1 MAISKKDPDIVGAI
15 IGDDDI
21 QPSVCIDMSNSDEDG
36 ARRAS
41 GNCCL
46 PCKTSVA
53 ISKKEADTVSAI
65 IGDDDIQPTVIV
77 EIANGHGRWKRVRA
91 GGIRVLGGKCP
102 ISVSQQYTNS
112 VSG

>member
-1 MAISKKDPDIVGAI
+1 MAISKKDPDIVCAR
-15 IGDDDI
+15 IGDHDI

-53 ISKKEADTVSAI
+53 ISKKETDTVSAI
-65 IGDDDIQPTVIV
+65 IGDDDIQPTVII
-77 EIANGHGRWKRVRA
+77 EITNGDGIRNRARA
-91 GGIRVLGGKCP
+91 GGIRVLGCKCP

-112 VSG
+112 VTG